1 MNYIDLAAYA
11 PRMCEHL
18 VYYSY
23 VHMMGSDA
31 ELAFCYPSHQVIFCS
46 TGRHFT
52 SPTSKVL
59 ATPIYMDTV
68 GCYGTESKLID
79 CTYHMDT
86 SEDTH
91 SGDIWIDCSS
101 STTREPDR
109 NNDNDKSD
117 GNNGHSSNDSN
128 EESSEVTS
136 NDNGS
141 DNDVSVKNSE
151 SKQTSNND
159 IAKVSVILAA
169 VSLMGFV
176 LLSIVIGYILC
187 KKQSGIHQTMG

>member
-1 MNYIDLAAYA
+1 
-11 PRMCEHL
+11 
-18 VYYSY
+18 
-23 VHMMGSDA
+23 MMGSDA

-46 TGRHFT
+46 TGKHFT
-52 SPTSKVL
+52 SATSKGL
-59 ATPIYMDTV
+59 TTPIYMDAV

-79 CTYHMDT
+79 CTFHTDT
-86 SEDTH
+86 SEDSH
-91 SGDIWIDCSS
+91 SGDIWIDCGS
-101 STTREPDR
+101 STTSAPDR

-117 GNNGHSSNDSN
+117 GNNGHSSNNTNEGSSDVNSN
-128 EESSEVTS
+128 G
-136 NDNGS
+136 NGS

-151 SKQTSNND
+151 SKQTSNSD

-187 KKQSGIHQTMG
+187 KKRSGIHQTMG